1 MALERGTL
9 FNEQLVGDLINK
21 VKGHSSLAK
30 LAPQIP
36 VAFNGQKEF
45 TFTMDSEIDIVA
57 ENGAKSHGGISI
69 DPITIIPIKVEY
81 GARVSDEFLYAS
93 DEEKINIIKAFNDGY
108 AKKIAK
114 GLDLMAMHGINPRTG
129 VASAVIGTNH
139 FDAAVTQQVTYTS
152 ADPDANIEAAV
163 ALVQGAGGE
172 VTGLAMSTV
181 FSSALAAMRT
191 GGDTNI
197 RLFPELAWGANPGS
211 INGLKT
217 DINGTVSAGG
227 KDLAIL
233 GDFANMFKWGYAKQI
248 PFEVIKYGD
257 PDNSGRD
264 LKGYNQV
271 YLRSETYLGWGIM
284 DASSFVRIVNPTDIT
299 FTAVQK
305 GGATG
310 TADTTSIEFTF
321 SEDVHGLS
329 AANITLTDGTG
340 SGGGKA
346 TKGDLTGSGK
356 VYSLAVTAV
365 EEGNITVKIANI
377 GGYTFP
383 ATATTVAVYAEA

>member
-1 MALERGTL
+1 MTL
-9 FNEQLVGDLINK
+9 SKGNFFDPELVSDLINK
-21 VKGHSSLAK
+21 VKGKSSLAA
-30 LAPQIP
+30 LSQQVPIP
-36 VAFNGQKEF
+36 FNGQKEF

-57 ENGAKSHGGISI
+57 ENAAKSHGGISI
-69 DPITIIPIKVEY
+69 APITIIPIKVEY
-81 GARVSDEFLYAS
+81 GARVSDEFLYAA
-93 DEEKINIIKAFNDGY
+93 EEDKINIIKAFNDGY
-108 AKKIAK
+108 AKKLAK
-114 GLDLMAMHGINPRTG
+114 GLDLMAMHGINPRSG
-129 VASAVIGTNH
+129 EASAVIGANN
-139 FDAAVTQQVTYTS
+139 FDSKVTQMVTYTS

-163 ALVQGAGGE
+163 ALVQGANGAVNG
-172 VTGLAMSTV
+172 VAMSPV
-181 FSSALAAMRT
+181 FSAALAAMRT

-211 INGLKT
+211 INGLKA
-217 DINGTVSAGG
+217 DINGTVSAGTS

-233 GDFANMFKWGYAKQI
+233 GDFTNMFKWGYAKQI

-284 DASSFVRIVNPTDIT
+284 DASSFARIVNPTDIT
-299 FTAVQK
+299 FTAVQV
-305 GGATG
+305 GGVSQTTD
-310 TADTTSIEFTF
+310 TASIAFTF

-340 SGGGKA
+340 KA
-346 TKGDLTGSGK
+346 TKGVLTGSGK
-356 VYSLAVTAV
+356 SYSLTVTAV

-377 GGYTFP
+377 GGYAFP
-383 ATATTVAVYAEA
+383 TTAATVAVYAEGE

>member
-1 MALERGTL
+1 MTLERGSL
-9 FNEQLVGDLINK
+9 FQPEIVSDLINK
-21 VKGHSSLAK
+21 VKGKSSLA
-30 LAPQIP
+30 LMSQQEPIP
-36 VAFNGQKEF
+36 FNGLKEF
-45 TFTMDSEIDIVA
+45 IFTMENEIDVVA
-57 ENGAKSHGGISI
+57 ESGKKSHGGISI

-108 AKKIAK
+108 AKKLAK
-114 GLDLMAMHGINPRTG
+114 GLDLMAFHGVNPRTG
-129 VASAVIGTNH
+129 TASAVIGTNH

-257 PDNSGRD
+257 PDNSGKD

-284 DASSFVRIVNPTDIT
+284 DASSFARIVNPTDIT
-299 FTAVQK
+299 FTAVQV
-305 GGATG
+305 GGVSQT
-310 TADTTSIEFTF
+310 TDTTSIAFTF

-340 SGGGKA
+340 KA
-346 TKGDLTGSGK
+346 TKGVLTGSGK
-356 VYSLAVTAV
+356 SYSLTVTAV

-377 GGYTFP
+377 GGYAFP
-383 ATATTVAVYAEA
+383 TTATTVAVYAEGE

>member
-1 MALERGTL
+1 MADVLSRGNY
-9 FNEQLVGDLINK
+9 FEPELVSDLINK
-21 VKGHSSLAK
+21 VQGKSSLVVLTQQK
-30 LAPQIP
+30 PIP
-36 VAFNGQKEF
+36 FNGQKEF

-81 GARVSDEFLYAS
+81 GARVSDEFLYAAE
-93 DEEKINIIKAFNDGY
+93 EEKINIIKAFNDGY

-114 GLDLMAMHGINPRTG
+114 GLDLMAMHGVNPRTG
-129 VASAVIGTNH
+129 VASTVIGSNH
-139 FDAAVTQQVTYTS
+139 FDAAVTHKVTYTS
-152 ADPDANIEAAV
+152 ANPDANIEAAV

-172 VTGLAMSTV
+172 VAAAAMSPV
-181 FSSALAAMRT
+181 FSAALAAMRT
-191 GGDTNI
+191 GGDTNV

-217 DINGTVSAGG
+217 DINNTVSAGG

-257 PDNSGRD
+257 PDNSGKD

-284 DASSFVRIVNPTDIT
+284 DASNFARIVNPESTT
-299 FTAVQK
+299 FTAVQV

-310 TADTTSIEFTF
+310 TADTTSIAFTF
-321 SEDVHGLS
+321 SKDIYGLS

-340 SGGGKA
+340 KA
-346 TKGDLTGSGK
+346 TKGVLTGSGK
-356 VYSLAVTAV
+356 TYSLTVTAV
-365 EEGNITVKIANI
+365 EEGNIAVKVADI

-383 ATATTVAVYAEA
+383 TTAATVAVYAEA